1 VWADWLA
8 LVARGRISHYCD
20 NTFAYGIM
28 AKLGLGIGLLG
39 TYTAVERD
47 AVPLDLGVLI
57 SLPL

>member
-1 VWADWLA
+1 
-8 LVARGRISHYCD
+8 
-20 NTFAYGIM
+20 M